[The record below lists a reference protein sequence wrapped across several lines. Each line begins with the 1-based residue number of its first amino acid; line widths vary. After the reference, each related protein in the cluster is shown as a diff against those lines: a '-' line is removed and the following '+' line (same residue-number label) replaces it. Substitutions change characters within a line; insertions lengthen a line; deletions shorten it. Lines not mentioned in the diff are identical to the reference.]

1 MDAKGRSIDN
11 IVMER
16 FSHRECKAQ
25 GRTIKYEDIYPS
37 SYETIKEARDG
48 IKKYMNIY
56 NKERLHSSIDYLTP
70 NEAYYKG
77 ANNRC
82 YNAKKMLLE
91 VA

>member
-1 MDAKGRSIDN
+1 MGFSAVLWAKSGGRSIDN

-16 FSHRECKAQ
+16 FW
-25 GRTIKYEDIYPS
+25 RTIKYEDIYPS

>member
-1 MDAKGRSIDN
+1 
-11 IVMER
+11 MER

-56 NKERLHSSIDYLTP
+56 NKERQHCRIDYLTP
-70 NEAYYKG
+70 CSEAESTLANEAYYKG